1 MVTSIP
7 TSTSVQEQLVSD
19 IKSVISE
26 AEEILSATADQA
38 GEKIGNL
45 RERIKTRLAESKVSL
60 IHAEEVLVAKTKA
73 TAQATDEFVHESP
86 WTSIGIAA
94 GVGLLI
100 GMLISRR

>member
-1 MVTSIP
+1 MIKSIP
-7 TSTSVQEQLVSD
+7 TSTSMQEQLVSD
-19 IKSVISE
+19 IKSVIFE
-26 AEEILSATADQA
+26 AEEMLGATADQA

-45 RERIKTRLAESKVSL
+45 RERIQVRLADAKVRL
-60 IHAEEVLVAKTKA
+60 VHAEEVLLAKTKA

-94 GVGLLI
+94 GLGLLI